1 MLFNSPEFLL
11 FLPIVF
17 GLYWFVTQRSL
28 KAQNLLLLVA
38 SYVFYGWWDWRFLGL
53 IALSTIVDF
62 LVGIRIEEAPDKAR
76 KKRWLWVSLAVN
88 LGILG
93 YFKYAN
99 FFIENWISAWDSP
112 SASPCTPPPCRS
124 SCPSASP
131 STPSRPSPTPSTSIG
146 ATSRPPGP
154 RRLWRLRLLLPAARR
169 GPIERATNL
178 LPQITSPRKFT
189 YEQGRDGMRLIL
201 WGMFKKVVVAD
212 SCAPYVDM
220 CFDNPEAFSGS
231 TLILGAILFSFQI
244 YGDFSGYSDIAIG
257 TAKLFGFELMT
268 NFKFPYFSRDI
279 AEFWRRWHIS
289 LSTWFRDYLYIPLGG
304 RASPS
309 PRPSATSSSSS
320 SSPGSGTGP
329 IGPSSSGAAST
340 PCSSSRSSCAAPT
353 GRTPRAS
360 SPKARWL
367 PSPRELLQ
375 MGWTFTAVTIAWVFF
390 RADSLEHAVTYLTHP
405 FDNLIMA
412 GSEEL
417 GLPFSPLDCLFLWT
431 ISFKNKRMPSGST
444 HVHCASSHTVL
455 SAPSSHCDLEKQMP
469 RSSTSNSDEIIRY
482 QSHPFVDWSRFFWLL
497 GWYQAIS
504 MPPEGDLVRT
514 GFLITEKALQ
524 EP

>member
-17 GLYWFVTQRSL
+17 GLYWFVTQRNL

-99 FFIENWISAWDSP
+99 FFIENWISAWDSLGVTMH
-112 SASPCTPPPCRS
+112 ASTLQVILPVGISFYTFQTLS
-124 SCPSASP
+124 Y
-131 STPSRPSPTPSTSIG
+131 SIDIYRGNLKATRDPVAFG
-146 ATSRPPGP
+146 AFVSFFPQ
-154 RRLWRLRLLLPAARR
+154 LVA

-178 LPQITSPRKFT
+178 LPQITSPRNFT

-353 GRTPRAS
+353 GRTPAS
-360 SPKARWL
+360 IVAEGRWL

-390 RADSLEHAVTYLTHP
+390 RADS
-405 FDNLIMA
+405 IA
-412 GSEEL
+412 GIAL
-417 GLPFSPLDCLFLWT
+417 GLSDLHSLPSMARRHSKPALPRTASLFIVASPGYSSLDYWSRNSAPRIQWPFQIHLAGCAGRCTSELPL
-431 ISFKNKRMPSGST
+431 SSSSGSPT
-444 HVHCASSHTVL
+444 PPASSI
-455 SAPSSHCDLEKQMP
+455 
-469 RSSTSNSDEIIRY
+469 SNSDAAIR
-482 QSHPFVDWSRFFWLL
+482 
-497 GWYQAIS
+497 
-504 MPPEGDLVRT
+504 
-514 GFLITEKALQ
+514 
-524 EP
+524 

>member
-1 MLFNSPEFLL
+1 MHASTLQVI
-11 FLPIVF
+11 LPVGISF
-17 GLYWFVTQRSL
+17 YTFQTLSYSIDIYRGNL
-28 KAQNLLLLVA
+28 KATRDPVAFGAFVSFFPQLVA
-38 SYVFYGWWDWRFLGL
+38 
-53 IALSTIVDF
+53 
-62 LVGIRIEEAPDKAR
+62 
-76 KKRWLWVSLAVN
+76 
-88 LGILG
+88 
-93 YFKYAN
+93 
-99 FFIENWISAWDSP
+99 
-112 SASPCTPPPCRS
+112 
-124 SCPSASP
+124 
-131 STPSRPSPTPSTSIG
+131 
-146 ATSRPPGP
+146 
-154 RRLWRLRLLLPAARR
+154 

-340 PCSSSRSSCAAPT
+340 PCSSSRSSCAAPI
-353 GRTPRAS
+353 GKTPATL
-360 SPKARWL
+360 SPKEGGCPLLENSCKWDGRSP
-367 PSPRELLQ
+367 PSPSPGCFLEQTQSLLRLN
-375 MGWTFTAVTIAWVFF
+375 I
-390 RADSLEHAVTYLTHP
+390 
-405 FDNLIMA
+405 
-412 GSEEL
+412 
-417 GLPFSPLDCLFLWT
+417 
-431 ISFKNKRMPSGST
+431 
-444 HVHCASSHTVL
+444 
-455 SAPSSHCDLEKQMP
+455 
-469 RSSTSNSDEIIRY
+469 
-482 QSHPFVDWSRFFWLL
+482 
-497 GWYQAIS
+497 
-504 MPPEGDLVRT
+504 
-514 GFLITEKALQ
+514 
-524 EP
+524 

>member
-17 GLYWFVTQRSL
+17 GLYWFVTQRNL

-99 FFIENWISAWDSP
+99 FFIENWISAWDSLGVTMH
-112 SASPCTPPPCRS
+112 ASTLQVILPVGISFYTFQTLS
-124 SCPSASP
+124 Y
-131 STPSRPSPTPSTSIG
+131 SIDIYRGNLKATRDPVAFG
-146 ATSRPPGP
+146 AFVSFFPQ
-154 RRLWRLRLLLPAARR
+154 LVA

-340 PCSSSRSSCAAPT
+340 PCSSSRSSCAAPI
-353 GRTPRAS
+353 GRTPAHCRRRKVAALSSRTPANGMDVHRRHHRLGVLQGGVHPICIALFPKNRRAHNPPWHPPAVHFPS
-360 SPKARWL
+360 RAKSP
-367 PSPRELLQ
+367 
-375 MGWTFTAVTIAWVFF
+375 
-390 RADSLEHAVTYLTHP
+390 
-405 FDNLIMA
+405 
-412 GSEEL
+412 
-417 GLPFSPLDCLFLWT
+417 
-431 ISFKNKRMPSGST
+431 
-444 HVHCASSHTVL
+444 
-455 SAPSSHCDLEKQMP
+455 
-469 RSSTSNSDEIIRY
+469 
-482 QSHPFVDWSRFFWLL
+482 
-497 GWYQAIS
+497 
-504 MPPEGDLVRT
+504 
-514 GFLITEKALQ
+514 ALH
-524 EP
+524 